1 MRIIKIVFCCLLFTE
16 YSTLPL
22 SMTNNLW
29 GSSSQFQF
37 YPRSR
42 DQDTS
47 LSSLLTQGAKNVNSG
62 ADPDSSLIPN
72 DLWPNSLRQSL
83 TPEAFEKILSVNGED
98 WVKRLL
104 EMSLSDSF
112 TFCHLMTLLDS
123 KLYDDI
129 LAVFDLSQ
137 FPLDTYQVQTTIVKK
152 ETWRSRFG
160 HVSEWPL
167 ETLKFFQ
174 NFFIRGFTISTLMDL
189 QIPLHSP
196 ANIIALLN
204 EPNSKSIATPEL
216 CRYLFYLEKLYN
228 FQSRYYRKPITGRI
242 QNCLNNEY
250 LLTATLINPEVVNNV
265 PLTWYQFHLIL
276 MTQPKIDSTDTNI
289 IRHFSIKDLEISQVL
304 VRKIVSSQNTKIPEM
319 TSPLS
324 QEFLFQSTLYGH
336 GNELFHYQEK
346 EVALILNFLDM
357 LPLKSLFQ
365 FRNVNINAALS
376 SRPLTDIQSSS
387 FSKKK
392 ILLEKYKA
400 GQFSNVKLT
409 LTDVKNLRWVLG
421 ALSYSDVNSIPR
433 ETLPEVMRQFDA
445 YPEHIPTLS
454 RFIVLK
460 RIMLTGT
467 ADEKQEVVSSPHN
480 QMFSYWISQNFPQ
493 LSQNWQ
499 PGILNEQ
506 SARLRCAEV
515 TRDEVVSVGVTERL
529 AILSVVSNC
538 KPSRGRS
545 QWILEDIRTTI
556 FELYGSRIVN
566 FSLIPGYYEAA
577 FSGEIWRELTADELQ
592 TIPDSLCAN
601 VFSKISGSSFEFVPQ
616 EMGKKLVDVY
626 MNNCVRRTYLSDMDL
641 AVLGPMVCY
650 ASSEV
655 LKSSQRQL
663 IFDNLYLFHNCCFD
677 ASVARV
683 IKGHVLKASVFSRS
697 VIRSLGPSYP
707 LIVEENQIEQL
718 ENMSS
723 FLMNYILS
731 DLSTVVRQGL
741 PHQCE
746 STPQSSKIYSA
757 MVHLVKDKLIRST
770 KSMKGCSDRK
780 FGSLT
785 CPIIKEI
792 GKGLRK
798 VHLHYSSQ
806 IIKMMFW
813 MSPWFF

>member
-1 MRIIKIVFCCLLFTE
+1 MHFLQIIFVYFCLLFSE
-16 YSTLPL
+16 YLSLPL
-22 SMTNNLW
+22 SMSNSQW
-29 GSSSQFQF
+29 RASQFQF

-47 LSSLLTQGAKNVNSG
+47 LSSLLKDQSAKSVKSG
-62 ADPDSSLIPN
+62 SSSDSPLIPA
-72 DLWPNSLRQSL
+72 DLWSNSLRQSL
-83 TPEAFEKILSVNGED
+83 TPDAFEKIMSTNGEES
-98 WVKRLL
+98 VKLL
-104 EMSLSDSF
+104 LKMSLSDSF

-137 FPLDTYQVQTTIVKK
+137 FPLNTYQVQTTIVKK

-196 ANIIALLN
+196 TNIISLLN
-204 EPNSKSIATPEL
+204 EPNSKSVITPEL

-242 QNCLNNEY
+242 RDCLNNEY
-250 LLTATLINPEVVNNV
+250 LLTASIINPEIVSNV

-276 MTQPKIDSTDTNI
+276 MTQPKIEATDTNI
-289 IRHFSIKDLEISQVL
+289 IRHFSFNDLEISQSL
-304 VRKIVSSQNTKIPEM
+304 VRKIVSTQNAQNIPKM

-324 QEFLFQSTLYGH
+324 QEFLFQSMLYGH
-336 GNELFHYQEK
+336 GNEFFHYQEK
-346 EVALILNFLDM
+346 EVALVLNFLDNVAIKTM
-357 LPLKSLFQ
+357 FA
-365 FRNVNINAALS
+365 FRNVNVNAALS
-376 SRPLTDIQSSS
+376 SRPLTDIQTSSY
-387 FSKKK
+387 SKKQ
-392 ILLEKYKA
+392 ILLQKYRA

-409 LTDVKNLRWVLG
+409 RTDVKNLRWVLG
-421 ALSYSDVNSIPR
+421 ALSFSDLDSMPR
-433 ETLPEVMRQFDA
+433 ETLPEVMRQFDL
-445 YPEHIPTLS
+445 YPEHISALS
-454 RFIVLK
+454 RFVVLK

-467 ADEKQEVVSSPHN
+467 LDEKQEVLNSKYN
-480 QMFSYWISQNFPQ
+480 QMFSYWLSQSFPQ
-493 LSQNWQ
+493 LVQDRQQ
-499 PGILNEQ
+499 PGILTEQ
-506 SARLRCAEV
+506 IARLRCTEV
-515 TRDEVVSVGVTERL
+515 SRSEVVSVGLTERL
-529 AILSVVSNC
+529 AILSAISSC
-538 KPSRGRS
+538 KPNRGRS
-545 QWILEDIRTTI
+545 QWILEEIRSTI
-556 FELYGSRIVN
+556 YELYGSRIVN
-566 FSLIPGYYEAA
+566 FTLIPDYYEAA
-577 FSGEIWRELTADELQ
+577 FSGEIWRELTAAELQ
-592 TIPDSLCAN
+592 TIPNSLCPN
-601 VFSKISGSSFEFVPQ
+601 VFSKISGSSFEFVSQ

-626 MNNCVRRTYLSDMDL
+626 MNNCAKRSYLSDLDL
-641 AVLGPMVCY
+641 AILGPMVCY

-655 LKSSQRQL
+655 LRSSQRQL

-683 IKGHVLKASVFSRS
+683 IKSHVLKASVFSRS
-697 VIRSLGPSYP
+697 VIRSLGPSYH

-746 STPQSSKIYSA
+746 SSMTSIMTSSIYAA
-757 MVHLVKDKLIRST
+757 MVRLVKDKLIRTT

-780 FGSLT
+780 SGALT
-785 CPIIKEI
+785 CPIIKEL
-792 GKGLRK
+792 GKGGW
-798 VHLHYSSQ
+798 Q
-806 IIKMMFW
+806 
-813 MSPWFF
+813 